1 MKRMMLIGSMIV
13 FLLITSLTASA
24 NDIGTAR
31 LSLIQGDVV
40 VLTRD
45 TGNEWVAAS
54 INLPLLPEDR
64 VWVPQDGRTEIQ
76 FLGRTYLRADRN
88 TEITITKFAWDRD
101 SHIIQTAVPEGRVYV
116 NYRSSAGRNSV
127 FQVDTPLV
135 SVMAYENANCDIQ
148 VREDGYTEV
157 SVLDGVVYVESQ
169 NGNTL
174 VTRGNMVSIGTEHY
188 AEISPLGPRSE
199 WIRWNQSRDSRLV
212 RSRTSSRYLPAELDV
227 YSSDFDDNGRW
238 IYTRDYGYVWNPTVV
253 VSGWAPYRNGR
264 WVWMHDDYVWVSY
277 EPWGWA
283 PYHYGRWAFRIG
295 IGWFWAP
302 PAINAVFW
310 SPGFVAWIYTPTYV
324 SWVPLAPRET
334 YYGYGHYGP
343 HSVNLT
349 KVNIKTVNVTN
360 VYVNSRVTNAVTVVH
375 RDTFLTGKQM
385 KVAGRPSNPFVPG
398 ARVSP
403 GRPDIRPV
411 KATALPLPEKVV
423 PLRSLP
429 SQRVVEKAQT
439 TDIQKRTLAVKND
452 VSVFKPGKHVAPLPV
467 NRLEKPKPVMKSEKQ
482 ERGEPSVTKKG
493 IPERTQ
499 SVPGEP
505 VRKPV
510 EQPKKK
516 GMPTEQKQ
524 IKARPVSTP
533 REGAS
538 REQIQKKEAGKPAV
552 QRELKEKP
560 KVVPRERS
568 GKPPVQQPGLEKP
581 QKQKELKEVPAV
593 TPGGEK
599 KNLPEKLGEVN
610 NHHRKQKELQEKP
623 FMEPHSSLS

>member
-1 MKRMMLIGSMIV
+1 MKRMVLVESMII

-64 VWVPQDGRTEIQ
+64 VWVPEDGRTEIQ

-88 TEITITKFAWDRD
+88 TEVTITKFEWDRD
-101 SHIIQTAVPEGRVYV
+101 SHIIQTAMPEGRVYV

-169 NGNTL
+169 NGNTR
-174 VTRGNMVSIGTEHY
+174 VTRGNMVSIGTQNY

-212 RSRTSSRYLPAELDV
+212 RSRTGSRYLPAELDV
-227 YSSDFDDNGRW
+227 YSSDLDDNGRW

-253 VSGWAPYRNGR
+253 VSGWAPYRHGR

-295 IGWFWAP
+295 IGWFWVP

-360 VYVNSRVTNAVTVVH
+360 VYVNSRVTNAVTVIH
-375 RDTFLTGKQM
+375 HDTFLTGKQV
-385 KVAGRPSNPFVPG
+385 KVAGRPANPFVPG
-398 ARVSP
+398 ARVLP

-429 SQRVVEKAQT
+429 SQRVVEKVKT
-439 TDIQKRTLAVKND
+439 TDIQKRTLGVKND

-467 NRLEKPKPVMKSEKQ
+467 NRLEKPKPVMKSEKH
-482 ERGEPSVTKKG
+482 ERTEPAVTKKG
-493 IPERTQ
+493 IPERPQ
-499 SVPGEP
+499 AAPKEP
-505 VRKPV
+505 VRKPA
-510 EQPKKK
+510 EQPKGK
-516 GMPTEQKQ
+516 GVPTEQKQ
-524 IKARPVSTP
+524 IKERPVITP

-552 QRELKEKP
+552 QRALKEKP
-560 KVVPRERS
+560 RVVPGERS
-568 GKPPVQQPGLEKP
+568 GKPPVQQRGLEKP
-581 QKQKELKEVPAV
+581 QKQKELKEVPSV

-599 KNLPEKLGEVN
+599 KNLPEKLGAVSNKSKKE
-610 NHHRKQKELQEKP
+610 KELQEKP
-623 FMEPHSSLS
+623 FMEPR